1 MAKTKEL
8 NSNEK
13 EFMSFVATDKAKL
26 WLENKKLK
34 AALEKAAKIIAKN
47 ICPADYEGYNCPLLA
62 DTDIECTQ
70 DIAEQCLN
78 KFLLREDGWGVGD
91 NVNDNHT
98 TKGI

>member
-8 NSNEK
+8 NSNKK
-13 EFMSFVATDKAKL
+13 EFKSLVATDKAKL

-62 DTDIECTQ
+62 DIECTQ
-70 DIAEQCLN
+70 DIAEQCLY
-78 KFLLREDGWGVGD
+78 KFFVKRGWPGSG
-91 NVNDNHT
+91 
-98 TKGI
+98 

>member
-1 MAKTKEL
+1 MTKTKEL

-47 ICPADYEGYNCPLLA
+47 ICPADYEGYNCPLL
-62 DTDIECTQ
+62 TDIECTQ
-70 DIAEQCLN
+70 DIAEQCLY
-78 KFLLREDGWGVGD
+78 KFLLREDGWGVVD
-91 NVNDNHT
+91 NVNDNHA

>member
-1 MAKTKEL
+1 MMLMLRELTPEENEFVKFVKTGK
-8 NSNEK
+8 
-13 EFMSFVATDKAKL
+13 DQL

-70 DIAEQCLN
+70 DIAEQCLY
-78 KFLLREDGWGVGD
+78 KFLLREDGRLED
-91 NVNDNHT
+91 T
-98 TKGI
+98 